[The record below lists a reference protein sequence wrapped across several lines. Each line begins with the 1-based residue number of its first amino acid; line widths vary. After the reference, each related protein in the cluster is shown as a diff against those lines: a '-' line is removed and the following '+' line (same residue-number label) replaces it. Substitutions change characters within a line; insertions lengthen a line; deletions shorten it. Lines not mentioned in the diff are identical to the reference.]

1 MTILFTIVASFI
13 FDTAG
18 TVIKKST
25 RFLRLKRL
33 QRLTLNKC
41 LLRCNVMFECMGQP
55 FCHSGG
61 ILYCGFK
68 LGIKDHVI
76 LPTARMGFEI
86 VTTTWA
92 AIK

>member
-1 MTILFTIVASFI
+1 MTILFTIVASFV

-18 TVIKKST
+18 TVIQKST
-25 RFLRLKRL
+25 R
-33 QRLTLNKC
+33 
-41 LLRCNVMFECMGQP
+41 LRCNVVFECMGQP

-61 ILYCGFK
+61 ISYCGFK

-76 LPTARMGFEI
+76 LLTARMGFEI

>member
-1 MTILFTIVASFI
+1 MTILFTIVASFV

-18 TVIKKST
+18 TVIQKST
-25 RFLRLKRL
+25 R
-33 QRLTLNKC
+33 
-41 LLRCNVMFECMGQP
+41 LRCNVMLCLSAWGN
-55 FCHSGG
+55 HSVIRGG
-61 ILYCGFK
+61 ISYCGFK

-76 LPTARMGFEI
+76 LLTARMGFEI